1 MLVVVCY
8 DIPDD
13 RRRPRVSNTLKGFG
27 ARVQKSVFEC
37 DITPKHF
44 EKLKQRLSKI
54 LKDDDG
60 LRYYILCAQ
69 CIPKIEVVNGPPVPK
84 TQLYF
89 AV

>member
-1 MLVVVCY
+1 MFIVVCY
-8 DIPDD
+8 DIPDE
-13 RRRPRVSNTLKGFG
+13 RRRTKVSNILKGFG
-27 ARVQKSVFEC
+27 TRVQKSVFEC

-44 EKLKQRLSKI
+44 EKLKQRLGKV

-60 LRYYILCAQ
+60 LRYYLLCTE
-69 CIPKIEVVNGPPVPK
+69 CVSKIEVAGGLPVTQ